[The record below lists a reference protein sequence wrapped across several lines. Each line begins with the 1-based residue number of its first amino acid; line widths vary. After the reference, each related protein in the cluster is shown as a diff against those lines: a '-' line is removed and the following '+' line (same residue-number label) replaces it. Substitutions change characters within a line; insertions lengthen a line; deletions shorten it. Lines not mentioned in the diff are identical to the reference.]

1 MGYTIGHIYEDYKK
15 ENKDIDKSLFKDIC
29 SEFNM
34 NIIDEILDGKTFN
47 MGSNLSTLSIKRVDR
62 DPRSPRVDW
71 GLSNIYK
78 QELIEGGKEL
88 YDVVT
93 ESGTKWFIYYTD
105 EYYCKYYWKKGKCRI
120 PNKSV
125 YRFTPTRGI
134 KGNKEKLINLLK
146 TDELAYLKFKK

>member
-1 MGYTIGHIYEDYKK
+1 MEYTIGHIYEDYTKGS
-15 ENKDIDKSLFKDIC
+15 KDIDKSLFKDIC

-34 NIIDEILDGKTFN
+34 KAIDEILEGKELN
-47 MGSNLSTLSIKRVDR
+47 MGNNLSTVSIKRVNR

-71 GLSNIYK
+71 GLSNTYK
-78 QELIEGGKEL
+78 QELIEEGKEL
-88 YDVVT
+88 YNAET
-93 ESGTKWFIYYTD
+93 ELGIKWFIYYTD

-125 YRFTPTRGI
+125 YRFTPTRGL

-146 TDELAYLKFKK
+146 ADELAYLKFKK